1 MSTLIYD
8 KTDKGREEIATRKY
22 QLASR
27 IRTLLVMVDGK
38 QTEDDLLKKVAGL
51 GLGQQ
56 NIDDLIEQQFIAA
69 VTAAPAAATAP
80 RAPSVNSSPP
90 ENTAAA
96 TAPLAPMEDNGPDS
110 VLGLGAGP
118 ETELDEAARFQAV
131 YNFFNETIKS
141 TLGLRGF
148 TLQMKVERA
157 ATLEDFRELRRPYL
171 EAIQKAKGNEMAR
184 SLRDRLDQLL
194 VRPGEKLPTDTTL
207 LGS

>member
-56 NIDDLIEQQFIAA
+56 NINDLIEQQFIAA
-69 VTAAPAAATAP
+69 VTTAPAAVTAP
-80 RAPSVNSSPP
+80 RASSVSSNAP
-90 ENTAAA
+90 EGAAA

>member
-51 GLGQQ
+51 GLSQQ
-56 NIDDLIEQQFIAA
+56 NIDELIEQQFIAVA
-69 VTAAPAAATAP
+69 ASAPAPAPATVFKAATPEGTPANKAP
-80 RAPSVNSSPP
+80 
-90 ENTAAA
+90 EIT
-96 TAPLAPMEDNGPDS
+96 EDNGPDS
-110 VLGLGAGP
+110 VLGLG
-118 ETELDEAARFQAV
+118 EDSHVELDDAARFQAI
-131 YNFFNETIKS
+131 YNFFNETVKS

-157 ATLEDFRELRRPYL
+157 ATLEDFRDLRRPYL
-171 EAIQKAKGNEMAR
+171 EAVQKAKGNEMAR

-194 VRPGEKLPTDTTL
+194 YPNEKPPSDTTL
-207 LGS
+207 MGS